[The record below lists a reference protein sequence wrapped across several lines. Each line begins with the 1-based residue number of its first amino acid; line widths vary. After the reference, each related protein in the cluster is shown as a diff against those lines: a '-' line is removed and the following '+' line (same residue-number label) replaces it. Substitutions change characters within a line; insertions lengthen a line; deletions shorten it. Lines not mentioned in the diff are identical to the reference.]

1 MTSTRLLGSR
11 VDSFSVTYCVG
22 DRGQVKIL
30 KKKQLVD
37 RLQVRS
43 DYYKYTHQTIRLY
56 MLSRISLWVGAI
68 AMGSIVTIL
77 PSTAIA
83 KSSVEFTHSVKTI
96 AVAVAR
102 VRRQGSS
109 GNYFTSAAQKYQ
121 QGDYQGALNDYNR
134 AIQINPRNA
143 NAYYNRG
150 LLKATKFQDAQGA
163 LADYDRAIKIKPSYD
178 AAYNQGALADYNQAI
193 KLKPR
198 NADAYYNRGVL
209 KYTLLTDRAGGI
221 ADMQQAVKL
230 SQRQANSNY
239 QAASD
244 LLKEWQ
250 QTTGN

>member
-1 MTSTRLLGSR
+1 
-11 VDSFSVTYCVG
+11 
-22 DRGQVKIL
+22 
-30 KKKQLVD
+30 
-37 RLQVRS
+37 
-43 DYYKYTHQTIRLY
+43 
-56 MLSRISLWVGAI
+56 MLSRILVWAGTIGMGAT
-68 AMGSIVTIL
+68 MMLL
-77 PSTAIA
+77 PPSVIA
-83 KSSVEFTHSVKTI
+83 KSSVEPDPAVKTI
-96 AVAVAR
+96 ALSLSR

-121 QGDYQGALNDYNR
+121 QGDYQGALEDYNR
-134 AIQINPRNA
+134 AIKIAPGSA

-150 LLKATKFQDAQGA
+150 LLKATKFADPQGA
-163 LADYDRAIKIKPSYD
+163 LADYNSAIKLKPGYD
-178 AAYNQGALADYNQAI
+178 AAYNNRGNLKVEQLKDYQGALADYNQAI

-239 QAASD
+239 QAASN

>member
-1 MTSTRLLGSR
+1 M
-11 VDSFSVTYCVG
+11 
-22 DRGQVKIL
+22 L
-30 KKKQLVD
+30 KKMQVAD
-37 RLQVRS
+37 RLEVRS

-56 MLSRISLWVGAI
+56 MLSRISLCAGTIGMGA
-68 AMGSIVTIL
+68 MMMLVT
-77 PSTAIA
+77 PNAIA
-83 KSSVEFTHSVKTI
+83 KNSVESTHPVSTI
-96 AVAVAR
+96 SLSVAR
-102 VRRQGSS
+102 VRRQGVS

-150 LLKATKFQDAQGA
+150 LLKATKFQDPQGA
-163 LADYDRAIKIKPSYD
+163 LADYDRAIKIKPAYD
-178 AAYNQGALADYNQAI
+178 AAYNNRGNLKVEQLKDYQGALADYNQAI

-209 KYTLLTDRAGGI
+209 KYTLLTDRSGGI

-230 SQRQANSNY
+230 SQRQANSQNS

-250 QTTGN
+250 QTTGK

>member
-1 MTSTRLLGSR
+1 M
-11 VDSFSVTYCVG
+11 
-22 DRGQVKIL
+22 L
-30 KKKQLVD
+30 KKKWVAD
-37 RLQVRS
+37 RLEVRS
-43 DYYKYTHQTIRLY
+43 DYYKYTYQTIRLY
-56 MLSRISLWVGAI
+56 MLSRISLWAGTIGMGA
-68 AMGSIVTIL
+68 MMIL
-77 PSTAIA
+77 VPPSAIA
-83 KSSVEFTHSVKTI
+83 KSSVESTHAVRTTAI
-96 AVAVAR
+96 AISR

-150 LLKATKFQDAQGA
+150 LLKATKFQDPQGA
-163 LADYDRAIKIKPSYD
+163 LADYNRAIKIKPGYD
-178 AAYNQGALADYNQAI
+178 AAYNNRGNLKVEQIKDYPGALADYNQAI

-209 KYTLLTDRAGGI
+209 KYTLLTDRTGGI

-230 SQRQANSNY
+230 FQRQANSQNS

-250 QTTGN
+250 QPTAK

>member
-1 MTSTRLLGSR
+1 M
-11 VDSFSVTYCVG
+11 
-22 DRGQVKIL
+22 L
-30 KKKQLVD
+30 KKKQVAD
-37 RLQVRS
+37 RLEVRS
-43 DYYKYTHQTIRLY
+43 DYYKYKHQTIRLY
-56 MLSRISLWVGAI
+56 MISRISLWAGTIGMGA
-68 AMGSIVTIL
+68 MMMFVP
-77 PSTAIA
+77 PSAIA
-83 KSSVEFTHSVKTI
+83 KSSVESTHSVRTI
-96 AVAVAR
+96 ALAR

-150 LLKATKFQDAQGA
+150 LLKATKFQDPQGA
-163 LADYDRAIKIKPSYD
+163 LADYDRAIKIKPGYD
-178 AAYNQGALADYNQAI
+178 AAYNNRGNLKTEQLKDYQGALTDYNQAI

-209 KYTLLTDRAGGI
+209 KYTLLTDRTGGI

-230 SQRQANSNY
+230 FQRQANSQNA

-250 QTTGN
+250 QTTNK